1 MASSTTQKMGYV
13 TWTPQ
18 MDAILAST
26 LMDQMNEG
34 NKGDG
39 DFKPQ
44 AYQAV
49 VDKIRNGLDMHIT
62 TDHAKNR
69 IKLWKKHHAIITDIR
84 TYTKFNWNDEKKMVE
99 IDIHDL

>member
-1 MASSTTQKMGYV
+1 
-13 TWTPQ
+13 

-26 LMDQMNEG
+26 LIDQMNEG

-49 VDKIRNGLDMHIT
+49 VDKLRIELRLLIT

-69 IKLWKKHHAIITDIR
+69 IKVWKKHHAIITDIR
-84 TYTKFNWNDEKKMVE
+84 TYTKFKWNDEKKMVE
-99 IDIHDL
+99 IDIHDIPLWHEYCKV